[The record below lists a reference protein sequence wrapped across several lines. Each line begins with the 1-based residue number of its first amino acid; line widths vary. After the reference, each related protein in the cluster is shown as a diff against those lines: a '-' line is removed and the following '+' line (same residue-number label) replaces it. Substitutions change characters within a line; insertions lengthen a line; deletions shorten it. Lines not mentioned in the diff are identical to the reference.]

1 MYSIVNQKRYWNASY
16 QICWVLK
23 ESNSGDGSFHVQ
35 RWVDTYLP
43 VDKKVPRR
51 IALSSYG
58 ILQGAE
64 DAEDLDAYD
73 DEVKASL
80 RDIAWINIGE
90 HPGGS
95 STSWS
100 RLEMLYAQNRIR
112 VLAEMEAAKPDIVI
126 FGGTC
131 SLLWNDLVG
140 GYFSYHLQHLH
151 FHDESLDERAYQ
163 DADDEGPLFLEMPH
177 PGVRKW
183 RDQEYASRII
193 RMVRAWERGAYDLE
207 TEW

>member
-23 ESNSGDGSFHVQ
+23 ESNSRDGSFHVQ

-80 RDIAWINIGE
+80 RDIA
-90 HPGGS
+90 
-95 STSWS
+95 
-100 RLEMLYAQNRIR
+100 
-112 VLAEMEAAKPDIVI
+112 
-126 FGGTC
+126 
-131 SLLWNDLVG
+131 
-140 GYFSYHLQHLH
+140 
-151 FHDESLDERAYQ
+151 
-163 DADDEGPLFLEMPH
+163 
-177 PGVRKW
+177 
-183 RDQEYASRII
+183 
-193 RMVRAWERGAYDLE
+193 
-207 TEW
+207 

>member
-1 MYSIVNQKRYWNASY
+1 MPRTEFAYWRK
-16 QICWVLK
+16 WK
-23 ESNSGDGSFHVQ
+23 
-35 RWVDTYLP
+35 
-43 VDKKVPRR
+43 
-51 IALSSYG
+51 
-58 ILQGAE
+58 LQ
-64 DAEDLDAYD
+64 
-73 DEVKASL
+73 SP
-80 RDIAWINIGE
+80 N
-90 HPGGS
+90 
-95 STSWS
+95 
-100 RLEMLYAQNRIR
+100 
-112 VLAEMEAAKPDIVI
+112 IVI

-207 TEW
+207 MEW